1 MTITQ
6 RVQQILSRL
15 GVTKFFL
22 ILFASI
28 SIVQISCN
36 KASEVGLN
44 VQPSTDLLYVNYI
57 DTTLLITR
65 TVKEDSLRT
74 DQNQL
79 LAGYGLLGKYIDPVF
94 GTSNSS
100 IYTQVKLPTSIS
112 ATSFGISPICD
123 SIVLSLI
130 YDAPCYGKKI
140 RKIQTVNVYELLNGI
155 TAGTSYYSTD
165 AMLNTG
171 VDLANAYSFTP
182 RPTDSVLVSGVKSK
196 PQLRIPLNVAFG
208 QNLLNN
214 QSTGNL
220 VNNATFQ
227 NFMKGFY
234 ITTENTTGLATNEGN
249 IMRFLMGA
257 SSMTIYYHYTG
268 KTIITSVKPINLQVD
283 STWYTN
289 YVFSLGSVSRH
300 QNFSHDYS
308 TVSNIDLSSQLSSGP
323 PSQNSTVY
331 IQSMAGLKTKVEMPT
346 LMDWVKNGAV
356 AINKAVL
363 TIKIDTSQAT
373 YLVDTF
379 TRPTSLIPFGINDDG
394 TSYVLPDY
402 LSTPGW
408 VDGNYNSTTHEYNLI
423 ISKYIQQI
431 LAGTRKNNGF
441 YITIPHITAATTPS
455 RVIIGGG
462 ASGNPYQMKLNISYT
477 KLH

>member
-6 RVQQILSRL
+6 RVQQILSRP

-28 SIVQISCN
+28 SIVQLSCN

-79 LAGYGLLGKYIDPVF
+79 MAGYGLLGKYIDPVF
-94 GTSNSS
+94 GMSNSS

-112 ATSFGISPICD
+112 ATSFGRSPSCD
-123 SIVLSLI
+123 SVVLSLI

-140 RKIQTVNVYELLNGI
+140 RKTQTVNVYELLNGI
-155 TAGTSYYSTD
+155 SSGTSYYSTNS
-165 AMLNTG
+165 MLHTG
-171 VDLANAYSFTP
+171 VDLANYSFTP

-208 QNLLNN
+208 QNILNN

-220 VNNATFQ
+220 INNAAFQ

-234 ITTENTTGLATNEGN
+234 ITTEHTTGLATSEGN

-257 SSMTIYYHYTG
+257 SSMTIYYNYTG

-300 QNFSHDYS
+300 QNFSHDYT
-308 TVSNIDLSSQLSSGP
+308 TVSNIDLAAQLSSNP
-323 PSQNSTVY
+323 PSQNNTVY

-363 TIKIDTSQAT
+363 VIKMDSSQAT
-373 YLVDTF
+373 YQVDTF
-379 TRPTSLIPFGINDDG
+379 TRPNALIPFGINDDG

-402 LSTPGW
+402 LSAPGW
-408 VDGNYNSTTHEYNLI
+408 ADGNYNAGTHEYNLI
-423 ISKYIQQI
+423 VSRYIQQI
-431 LAGTRKNNGF
+431 LDGTRKNNGF
-441 YITIPHITAATTPS
+441 YITIPHISAATTPS

-462 ASGNPYQMKLNISYT
+462 ASGNPYRMKLNISYT